1 MATRSALEK
10 DYIVLI
16 TDLSSNSTRSIH
28 PALGRITGFL
38 DPDSKSQAIVQYSNG
53 KVDRPISKLVVVVRA
68 DEQIPDKGK
77 CFCPI
82 AEKDEQVQKDDEK
95 QEDGLPDHG
104 DLEAAAS
111 LPDGDQPYSPVL
123 PPRPE
128 GLLPQPVERPPPRQ
142 VVVEEE
148 KDEDK
153 DVLTIRQRP
162 DTSAGQEALPSRPR
176 RQKRPLSK
184 F

>member
-1 MATRSALEK
+1 MATRSDLEK
-10 DYIVLI
+10 DDIVLI

-28 PALGRITGFL
+28 PGLGRITGFL
-38 DPDSKSQAIVQYSNG
+38 DPDSKSQAIVKYSNG

-82 AEKDEQVQKDDEK
+82 AETDEQVQEDDEK
-95 QEDGLPDHG
+95 QEEGPPDHG

-111 LPDGDQPYSPVL
+111 LPDGDQPDPPVL

-128 GLLPQPVERPPPRQ
+128 ELLPQPVERPPPGQ

-148 KDEDK
+148 DKDEDK
-153 DVLTIRQRP
+153 DVRTVRQRP
-162 DTSAGQEALPSRPR
+162 DSMPYCKS
-176 RQKRPLSK
+176 
-184 F
+184 